1 MASIDG
7 WLATKYDILGRQ
19 ADAHLINAYGNQ
31 AADFARAA
39 AIPAATQIAQ
49 DQSPAQIASL
59 YSGAAQNNAQ
69 AGFQRM
75 QTRALDLDMSEPV
88 SPMSSLTGY
97 ALLPPGLRESAGRA
111 MGLRGGMGTS
121 YPQNRVQLRPSGDL
135 GTDGPGLP
143 ERQRYAKGTAKVP
156 GKGSA
161 KVDTV
166 PAMLAPGEAVLNKPA
181 AQHMGRGLIAALNQM
196 GAAKLGMA

>member
-1 MASIDG
+1 MSIDG

-19 ADAHLINAYGNQ
+19 ADAQMTNAYGNQ
-31 AADFARAA
+31 ALHFAQAS

-49 DQSPAQIASL
+49 DEAPARIASL
-59 YSGAAQNNAQ
+59 YSGANQNNAQ
-69 AGFQRM
+69 AGFQRL
-75 QTRALDLDMSEPV
+75 QTRGLGMELNDGADPV
-88 SPMSSLTGY
+88 SRATLFG
-97 ALLPPGLRESAGRA
+97 LLPLSMAEQAGRT
-111 MGLRGGMGTS
+111 LGGMSNS
-121 YPQNRVQLRPSGDL
+121 YQQNRVQLRPSGDL

-156 GKGSA
+156 GKGSG
-161 KVDTV
+161 KVDTI